1 MIRSLLFRRSVILV
15 LVVLFGLALRC
26 HLGAQDQRVELLLPG
41 DDYHRDDLPADPSG
55 FWWVLHQPDS
65 QPVLESMLVVVT
77 PFRTC
82 GDGDVSRQT
91 GRAVEIP
98 AARDTILLVR
108 GLPSVQAGVVRTAFV
123 DSSGAGESE
132 RVETS
137 WDDTTVVVQR
147 KVEGPVGDEPG
158 QYWVELLI
166 GTERYRLHTD
176 QWHGD
181 GHWRVRWI
189 GDLNRD
195 GWPDLL
201 LDASYKYSVTTT
213 RLYLS
218 RAADGQPAFAEIA
231 ILNSAA
237 C

>member
-1 MIRSLLFRRSVILV
+1 MTSPLFRRSVIRL
-15 LVVLFGLALRC
+15 LLVLFGLTVTWSV
-26 HLGAQDQRVELLLPG
+26 GAQGQRVELLLPG
-41 DDYHRDDLPADPSG
+41 DAYHRDDLPGDPSG
-55 FWWVLHQPDS
+55 AWWVLHQPDG
-65 QPVLESMLVVVT
+65 QPVLESMQVVVT

-82 GDGDVSRQT
+82 GDGDTSRQT
-91 GRAVEIP
+91 GRTVDVP
-98 AARDTILLVR
+98 AAREAILLVR
-108 GLPSVQAGVVRTAFV
+108 GLPDIDAGLVRTAFV

-132 RVETS
+132 RVEAP

-147 KVEGPVGDEPG
+147 MVDGPHGDQPG
-158 QYWVELLI
+158 RYWIELLM

-218 RAADGQPAFAEIA
+218 RADDGRPAFSEVAV
-231 ILNSAA
+231 LNNPA